1 MKKIL
6 LDTDVILDFLLDR
19 KPFSDY
25 TLQVLLKCENKELQ
39 AFVTPVIVANT
50 YYLLRQKAS
59 HVYVIEQLKRLL
71 TIISVL
77 SMDQRQVMS
86 ALDSKFTDFEDALQ
100 YFSALQHTKIE
111 AILTR
116 NTKDFKLSELPVFTP
131 KEFLATL

>member
-6 LDTDVILDFLLDR
+6 LDTDIILDFLLDR
-19 KPFSDY
+19 KPFSDN

-77 SMDQRQVMS
+77 SMDQRQVLS

-131 KEFLATL
+131 KEFLAIL

>member
-19 KPFSDY
+19 KPFSDD

-39 AFVTPVIVANT
+39 AFVTPIIVANT

-59 HVYVIEQLKRLL
+59 HVYIIEQLKRLL

-77 SMDQRQVMS
+77 SMDQRQVLS

>member
-19 KPFSDY
+19 KPFSDD
-25 TLQVLLKCENKELQ
+25 TLQVLLKCEKKELQ

-77 SMDQRQVMS
+77 SMDQRQVLS

-100 YFSALQHTKIE
+100 YFSALQHIKIE

>member
-19 KPFSDY
+19 KPFSDD

-77 SMDQRQVMS
+77 SMDQRQVLS
-86 ALDSKFTDFEDALQ
+86 ALDYKFTDFEDALQ

-116 NTKDFKLSELPVFTP
+116 NTKDFKLSVLPVFTP

>member
-19 KPFSDY
+19 KPFSDHA
-25 TLQVLLKCENKELQ
+25 LQVLLKCENKELQ

-59 HVYVIEQLKRLL
+59 HAYVIEQLKQLL
-71 TIISVL
+71 KIISVL
-77 SMDQRQVMS
+77 SIDQKQVIS

-100 YFSALQHTKIE
+100 YFSALHHTKVE

-116 NTKDFKLSELPVFTP
+116 NGKDYKHSELPVFTP
-131 KEFLATL
+131 HEFLATY

>member
-19 KPFSDY
+19 KPFSDD

-77 SMDQRQVMS
+77 SMDQRQVLS

>member
-19 KPFSDY
+19 KPFSDD
-25 TLQVLLKCENKELQ
+25 TLQVLLKCEKKELQ
-39 AFVTPVIVANT
+39 AIVTPVIVANT

-77 SMDQRQVMS
+77 SMDQRQVLS

-100 YFSALQHTKIE
+100 YFSALQHIKIE

>member
-6 LDTDVILDFLLDR
+6 LDTDVILDFLFDR
-19 KPFSDY
+19 KPFSDD

-59 HVYVIEQLKRLL
+59 LVYVIEQLKRLL

-77 SMDQRQVMS
+77 SMDQKQVLA